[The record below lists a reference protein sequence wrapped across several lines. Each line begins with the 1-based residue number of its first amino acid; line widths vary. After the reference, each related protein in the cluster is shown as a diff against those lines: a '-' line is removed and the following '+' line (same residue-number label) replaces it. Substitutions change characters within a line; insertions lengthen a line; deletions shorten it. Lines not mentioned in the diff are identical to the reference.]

1 VFVAAASVSLAYFLG
16 AQFGLLLR
24 VPGAT
29 PSVLWPPNALLTSAL
44 LIVPPRYWW
53 ACLLAVVPA
62 HLTLS
67 MGTGWPLPMVLG
79 LLATNCSESL
89 IGASLLRR
97 LSDRPTGFDSLERL
111 LAFVVA
117 IVLAAPLLSGF
128 LDAAVVT
135 TFRGESYWNVWRTR
149 TFSNVLTELTVV
161 PAVIGILT
169 QSRGWWRRLQ
179 PARVL
184 EAAALLSGLLGVW
197 LVVWLWPSGSQAL
210 IPGSTRAPLAF
221 LLPFI
226 AWAAVRFGPTGAS
239 VAILAATVLTI
250 FAASRGLSPFY
261 SLPPGE
267 TLLGVQLLL
276 VAATLPHLVLAAA
289 IEERHQASNALAER
303 LRFEE
308 LLSQMSQGFLDVPSE
323 RMDDAVEQWLRRAG
337 ERLPVDGLMLFRR
350 AERAEQLVLRSSWMR
365 PDTNAT
371 AVSDVREE
379 FPWGTAEILANREVI
394 VNRIDDLPADAI
406 EDRRSFTAHGY
417 TGGIGLPFA
426 SGDRVLGCLGCV
438 SMAED
443 RQFQPD
449 VVARLRLV
457 AEVFGNAMARQITED
472 ALRASETLKSAIL
485 TSMNSGVAVVDR
497 TGFVIAINGR
507 WHGLAAESGLRW
519 AVNRVGDNLLAA
531 CERNGERC
539 ETARRTLDG
548 VRTVLAGRAPR
559 VVCQHSSGS
568 LDDTRYW
575 QLSVHPLDHAIG
587 GAVVT
592 HTDIT
597 ERKRAELDA
606 ELARAELAH
615 MARVSTI
622 GELTASLAHE
632 LNQPLAAIVANAQAA
647 RRLYA
652 NNGRSAD
659 ELPAVL
665 NDIVDDG
672 IRAGAVIQRTREM
685 LRKETPSL
693 TRLDLGELVRDVA
706 VLVTND
712 ALIRQVTLR
721 LSLPHGPVFVDGDR
735 IQLQQVLLNL
745 LMNALEAIGD
755 DPSKPRQINVRA
767 RSADDTTVDVEIR
780 DTGPGMPTPVAR
792 VFDAFYTTK
801 PSGMGMGLPIARS
814 IVEAHGGSIQVANHP
829 AGGATVHFR
838 LPLASEATA

>member
-1 VFVAAASVSLAYFLG
+1 MLVAAASVSVAYFLG

-29 PSVLWPPNALLTSAL
+29 PSVLWPPNALLTCAL
-44 LIVPPRYWW
+44 LLVPTRYWW
-53 ACLLAVVPA
+53 VCVLAVVPA

-67 MGTGWPLPMVLG
+67 VGTDWPIPMVAG
-79 LLATNCSESL
+79 LFATNTSEAL
-89 IGASLLRR
+89 IGAMLLRR
-97 LSDRPTGFDSLERL
+97 LSDRPTAFDSLERV

-117 IVLAAPLLSGF
+117 VVLAAPLLSSF

-135 TFRGESYWNVWRTR
+135 TFRDESYWDVWRTR
-149 TFSNVLTELTVV
+149 AFSNVLTELTVV
-161 PAVIGILT
+161 PAVIGTLT
-169 QSRGWWRRLQ
+169 WFRGSWRPLRTS
-179 PARVL
+179 RVL
-184 EAAALLSGLLGVW
+184 EATALLSGLLGVW
-197 LVVWLWPSGSQAL
+197 LVAWLWPSGSQVL

-239 VAILAATVLTI
+239 VAILIATLLTI
-250 FAASRGLSPFY
+250 SAAARGLSPFY
-261 SLPPGE
+261 SLSPGE

-276 VAATLPHLVLAAA
+276 IAAALPHLVLAAA
-289 IEERHQASNALAER
+289 IEERHQASKALVDR
-303 LRFEE
+303 LQFEE
-308 LLSQMSQGFLDVPSE
+308 LLSQMSQGFLDVPNE
-323 RMDDAVEQWLRRAG
+323 RMDEALELWLRRAG

-350 AERAEQLVLRSSWMR
+350 AERTGQLVPRAAWMR
-365 PDTNAT
+365 PDSLAT
-371 AVSDVREE
+371 AVGNARQE
-379 FPWGTAEILANREVI
+379 FPWGTAQVLANREVV
-394 VNRIDDLPADAI
+394 VNGIDDLPVDAV
-406 EDRRSFTAHGY
+406 EDRHAFLEHGY
-417 TGGIGLPFA
+417 SGGVGLPLA
-426 SGDRVLGCLGCV
+426 SGDHILGCLGCV
-438 SMAED
+438 SMAGS
-443 RQFQPD
+443 RQWQPD

-457 AEVFGNAMARQITED
+457 AEVFGNAMARQVTED
-472 ALRASETLKSAIL
+472 ALRSSEALKSAIL
-485 TSMNSGVAVVDR
+485 TSLNSGVAVVDR
-497 TGFVIAINGR
+497 TGFVIAVNER

-519 AVNRVGDNLLAA
+519 AGHGLGENLLAA
-531 CERNGERC
+531 CERDAERC
-539 ETARRTLDG
+539 DVARRTLDG
-548 VRTVLAGRAPR
+548 ARAVLAGQAPR
-559 VVCQHSSGS
+559 FVFQHSSGS

-575 QLSVHPLDHAIG
+575 MLSVHPLDHAVG
-587 GAVVT
+587 GAVMS
-592 HTDIT
+592 HTEIT

-606 ELARAELAH
+606 DLARAELAH
-615 MARVSTI
+615 MSRVSTI

-693 TRLDLGELVRDVA
+693 TRLDLSALVRDVA

-721 LSLPHGPVFVDGDR
+721 LSLPHTPVFVDGDR

-755 DPSKPRQINVRA
+755 DPAKPRLINVRA
-767 RSADDTTVDVEIR
+767 RSADDSTVDVEIR
-780 DTGPGMPTPVAR
+780 DTGPGLPTPVAR

-814 IVEAHGGSIQVANHP
+814 IVEAHGGSIHVANHP
-829 AGGATVHFR
+829 AGGAAVHFR
-838 LPLASEATA
+838 LPLASEGAA